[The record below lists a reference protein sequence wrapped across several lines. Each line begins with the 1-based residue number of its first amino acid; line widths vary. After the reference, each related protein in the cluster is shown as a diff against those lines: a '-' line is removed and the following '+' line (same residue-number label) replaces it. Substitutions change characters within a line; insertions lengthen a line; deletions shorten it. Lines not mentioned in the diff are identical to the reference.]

1 MSDQATYPQ
10 IERRAHHHANEHLP
24 APECEARIAG
34 IKNDLKSD
42 IVEIKTTLKE
52 LSLSLTKLVL
62 LEERQ
67 TQQFAAQERIF
78 KVLEKLEARVSMIEV
93 VQPRNNQTSGWV
105 EKTIWAAAVV
115 VALFVAKKV
124 GLM

>member
-1 MSDQATYPQ
+1 MSDYQG
-10 IERRAHHHANEHLP
+10 EDRRAHSSEHRP
-24 APECEARIAG
+24 SKECEARIAAINSHLHG
-34 IKNDLKSD
+34 D

-67 TQQFAAQERIF
+67 TQQSASQERIF
-78 KVLEKLEARVSMIEV
+78 KELEKLVARVAMLEI
-93 VQPRNNQTSGWV
+93 VQPRNSQTSGWV
-105 EKTIWAAAVV
+105 EKALWAAAVAS
-115 VALFVAKKV
+115 ALFMAKKV